1 MRVAIEIN
9 DAGLVVA
16 GADGVRAIEPGFAVV
31 DGGRIATGTEAY
43 RSARLKPRHA
53 SSRFW
58 STLALEPGSAGLA
71 GPQSAA
77 ELAYAQLA
85 DLWQRFGE
93 AGAEAVL
100 VVPSHYGAREL
111 GVLLG
116 IAQECGIA
124 VGAMVDAAAA
134 ASVRPY
140 PGHQLL
146 YADAGLYRVSA
157 IPLEQGQEVTAGA
170 EQALASAGVASVTE
184 MLARRAAEL
193 FVLATR
199 FDPLH
204 RAESEQQLY
213 DRLPE
218 WLSRLETEDVL
229 ELELPHGAEERRVQV
244 RREQWLAVA
253 QGFYR
258 AVARLLA
265 QSRAPGM
272 SAVVQLSDRLASLPG
287 LVAELERLDDVRVET
302 FAPGHAAVAVL
313 AEELW
318 ERLSSRD
325 LATAQGQVKL
335 LKRLAWRGPP
345 VELSADGADRAE
357 RPAAAPRVEPPT
369 HVVFRGFAHRVGADG
384 LVVGRVPVDG
394 RRTLVVGDEAG
405 GVSREHCEIVLRDG
419 ELKLVDLSRYG
430 TFVNEK
436 RVDGEIVLAR
446 GDVVRVGVPGAELLV
461 VGVE

>member
-16 GADGVRAIEPGFAVV
+16 GADGVRAIEPGFAVL

-124 VGAMVDAAAA
+124 VGAMVDAAVAA
-134 ASVRPY
+134 AARPY

-170 EQALASAGVASVTE
+170 EQALASAGLASVTE

-302 FAPGHAAVAVL
+302 LAPGHAALAVL
-313 AEELW
+313 ADGLW
-318 ERLSSRD
+318 ERDPAIER
-325 LATAQGQVKL
+325 AAGQVKL

-345 VELSADGADRAE
+345 VELSADGAARTE
-357 RPAAAPRVEPPT
+357 RPAVGPRVEPPT

-419 ELKLVDLSRYG
+419 ELRLVDLSRYG

-436 RVDGEIVLAR
+436 RVDGEIALAR